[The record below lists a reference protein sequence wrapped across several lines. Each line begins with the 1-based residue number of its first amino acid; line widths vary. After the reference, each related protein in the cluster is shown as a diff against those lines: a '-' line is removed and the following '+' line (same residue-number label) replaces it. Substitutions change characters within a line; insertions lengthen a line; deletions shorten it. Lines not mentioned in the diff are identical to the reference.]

1 MPESKEKSSLTH
13 SFTHNASLTALSSSH
28 SALHFRL
35 SLFDAVPRPSKGER
49 KKREEKM
56 KKAHT
61 QSGVSVLRLFGI
73 TLSPLFA
80 LSHSH
85 TLNEFPFRLSS
96 LFAFSKLWFFS
107 CCHSSIHSYRTY
119 QYFLLGTSLANV
131 LDIPDIPNYT
141 RSLAMVLQEYE
152 HFLSSESKSK
162 MVSRR
167 LFMCIFFLSRTGM

>member
-13 SFTHNASLTALSSSH
+13 SFTHTASLTALSSSH
-28 SALHFRL
+28 SVLHFRL

-85 TLNEFPFRLSS
+85 TLNEFPFRLSPLL
-96 LFAFSKLWFFS
+96 LFLNFGSFLVAILPFIHIGHINTS
-107 CCHSSIHSYRTY
+107 CWEHRSPMSWIYP
-119 QYFLLGTSLANV
+119 TSPT
-131 LDIPDIPNYT
+131 IRGHWRWSC
-141 RSLAMVLQEYE
+141 RSTSTFCRQ
-152 HFLSSESKSK
+152 
-162 MVSRR
+162 SRSPR
-167 LFMCIFFLSRTGM
+167 